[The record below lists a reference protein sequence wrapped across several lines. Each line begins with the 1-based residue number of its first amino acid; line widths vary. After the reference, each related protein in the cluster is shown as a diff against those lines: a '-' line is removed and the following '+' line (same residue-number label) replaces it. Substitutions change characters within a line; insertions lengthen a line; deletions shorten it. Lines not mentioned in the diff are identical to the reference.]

1 MKPFLILMS
10 VLALAPASAMAEP
23 GEPPEERRLDVFITT
38 DPAATA
44 TSPAW
49 DNQNLT
55 YTAQV
60 SNLDGFRDATNVTVT
75 SQFIQGN
82 ASVISIGA
90 SQGSCSGLTCN
101 VGTINSGEM
110 ATITLVVRPSAGL
123 LKNKVAASST
133 QVAAHSAIQTSTINS
148 STPVAEFDW
157 TMPQRARDAD
167 GDGIIDA
174 GPPPGGYTPSS
185 WAVELDACKSQ
196 PGGNRTIAGYKW
208 EVEGLAEQTTTNCK
222 HTVNV
227 PREQVYPTKLT
238 LTLNDGTTVVANKNV
253 KVVDRF
259 IVVMGD
265 SYASG
270 EGNPH
275 VPIQYGNGFVISP
288 PVWEDTRCHRSMWA
302 ASARAARA
310 LELQDPRSSVTYLT
324 KACSGATIAEGI
336 LGPYKGIEQTSGAKL
351 PPQLEQVRS
360 IIGGARIDNLLI
372 SIGGN
377 DAGFAKVLA
386 DCILPG
392 DCFDNQT
399 LINEHNSAIQGL
411 MTSHYPQMRA
421 SIENP
426 QTGLNVDSTFITEYP
441 DFTTDSDGS
450 FCDRMG
456 DDILWPLHISQSESQ
471 WASTFVGGNIRN
483 VLTSQVAAAKAQGL
497 DWNFVDGVKAAW
509 TAPGSHGHGYC
520 VGSPTEPDPNR
531 WVQTFTD
538 SCDIQGPPAGWNSVF
553 GVWFYFCHGDKTFGQ
568 FHPNKAGHQAI
579 AQRYLASLSGK
590 EPALDP
596 PTPPEDP
603 EDPEDPGDPGDPED
617 PQDPGDPGPGR
628 PQLPNGEPTVGG
640 NLPPGLPVLGGN
652 PSPTTPAA
660 RKAGRCL
667 KLRGKKRTRCIRKAC
682 ARYDGRSRKARLKYR
697 TCVKAVTRRA

>member
-1 MKPFLILMS
+1 MKRIIMLIA
-10 VLALAPASAMAEP
+10 VLALVPATASAEP
-23 GEPPEERRLDVFITT
+23 GEIPEERRLDVFVTT

-44 TSPAW
+44 ASPGW
-49 DNQNLT
+49 DDQNLT

-60 SNLDGFRDATNVTVT
+60 SNLDGFRDATSVAVT
-75 SQFIQGN
+75 SEFIQGS
-82 ASVISIGA
+82 ASVISTSA

-101 VGTINSGEM
+101 LGTIASGEM
-110 ATITLVVRPSAGL
+110 ATVTIVARPAAGV
-123 LKNKVAASST
+123 LKNRIAAAST
-133 QVAAHSAIQTSTINS
+133 NVASHSAIQTNTISS
-148 STPVAEFDW
+148 STPVAEIDW

-167 GDGIIDA
+167 GDGIIDV

-196 PGGNRTIAGYKW
+196 PGHRTIASYKW
-208 EVEGLAEQTTTNCK
+208 EVQGLPEQTTTNCK

-238 LTLNDGTTVVANKNV
+238 LTMADGSTVVANRDV

-275 VPIQYGNGFVISP
+275 VPIQYGAGFVIAP

-302 ASARAARA
+302 SSARAARA

-336 LGPYKGIEQTSGAKL
+336 LGEYEGIEDTSSPKL
-351 PPQLEQVRS
+351 PPQLQQVRS
-360 IIGGARIDNLLI
+360 IVGGARIDNLVI

-392 DCFDNQT
+392 DCFNNQT
-399 LINEHNSAIQGL
+399 LINDHNTSIAGL
-411 MTSHYPQMRA
+411 MTSHYPAMRA
-421 SIENP
+421 AIEHP
-426 QTGLNVDSTFITEYP
+426 TTGLNVDSTFITEYP

-450 FCDRMG
+450 YCDVMG

-483 VLTSQVAAAKAQGL
+483 VLTSQVAAARAEGL

-509 TAPGSHGHGYC
+509 TVPGQHGHGYC
-520 VGSPTEPDPNR
+520 VGSPTEPDANR

-538 SCDIQGPPAGWNSVF
+538 SCDIQGPPAGWNNIF

-568 FHPNKAGHQAI
+568 FHPNKAGHMAI

-596 PTPPEDP
+596 PDAPPP
-603 EDPEDPGDPGDPED
+603 PPPPPPPPED
-617 PQDPGDPGPGR
+617 PQDPQDPGPGL
-628 PQLPNGEPTVGG
+628 PELPNGEPTVGG
-640 NLPPGLPVLGGN
+640 NLPPSLPVLGGT
-652 PSPTTPAA
+652 PPPTTPAA
-660 RKAGRCL
+660 RRPGRCA
-667 KLRGKKRTRCIRKAC
+667 KFKVRRKRARCIRRAC
-682 ARYDGRSRKARLKYR
+682 ARYNGPTRKARLKYR
-697 TCVKAVTRRA
+697 SCRRAVTRRA